1 MDDSQ
6 KIRMI
11 ANAIQE
17 LEETNE
23 WNQDY
28 FHFFKTVKKIVEVIQ
43 MDEAGKRKVEA
54 IIERTIETLENQCD
68 WKGIQIF
75 EDEIAE
81 IADEIRYQLTG
92 ERAL

>member
-1 MDDSQ
+1 
-6 KIRMI
+6 
-11 ANAIQE
+11 
-17 LEETNE
+17 
-23 WNQDY
+23 
-28 FHFFKTVKKIVEVIQ
+28 
-43 MDEAGKRKVEA
+43 MDEVGKRKVEA

>member
-54 IIERTIETLENQCD
+54 IIETTLEYCSKNLP
-68 WKGIQIF
+68 
-75 EDEIAE
+75 
-81 IADEIRYQLTG
+81 RNLS
-92 ERAL
+92 